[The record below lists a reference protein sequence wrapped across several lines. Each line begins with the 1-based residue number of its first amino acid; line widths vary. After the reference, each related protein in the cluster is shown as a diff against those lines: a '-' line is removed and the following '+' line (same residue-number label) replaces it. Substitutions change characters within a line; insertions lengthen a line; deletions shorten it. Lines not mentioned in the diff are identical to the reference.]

1 MCAHISPPSRRWPGA
16 ACGRSVAGW
25 PRWRPEGSLS
35 AATNAWSSTWDE
47 VIGPWSGGSRWSADD
62 PLTICHPHDRGGM
75 CTHSSP
81 RLNPHPCRPG
91 GVRVRLFTAGG
102 THCDR
107 ELAAARQFISA
118 ISDCYTVSSALDTG
132 CPRRSVS
139 SRPSV

>member
-1 MCAHISPPSRRWPGA
+1 MHAQQSPLEPAPLPPWRGA
-16 ACGRSVAGW
+16 
-25 PRWRPEGSLS
+25 GSS
-35 AATNAWSSTWDE
+35 
-47 VIGPWSGGSRWSADD
+47 
-62 PLTICHPHDRGGM
+62 
-75 CTHSSP
+75 
-81 RLNPHPCRPG
+81 
-91 GVRVRLFTAGG
+91 FTAGG